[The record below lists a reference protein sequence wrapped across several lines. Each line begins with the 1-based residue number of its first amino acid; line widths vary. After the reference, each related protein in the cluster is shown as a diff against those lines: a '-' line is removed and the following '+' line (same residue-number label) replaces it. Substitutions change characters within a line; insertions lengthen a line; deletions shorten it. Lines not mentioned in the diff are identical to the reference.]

1 MPLIKPTNPCF
12 RSIGYKLS
20 KLREDQFIDSVENR
34 GGQTIQQLSPIAGFI
49 HVMENLENL
58 EKYFCHG
65 MSWKCHGILFF
76 WKSHGNVMEFDK
88 NVMEKVCFYKFHN
101 YKKNGIFS

>member
-1 MPLIKPTNPCF
+1 MQ
-12 RSIGYKLS
+12 Y
-20 KLREDQFIDSVENR
+20 
-34 GGQTIQQLSPIAGFI
+34 AGFI

-76 WKSHGNVMEFDK
+76 WKSHGNVMEFYK

-101 YKKNGIFS
+101 